1 MFRLPRLRKF
11 LGDNKGTA
19 AVEFVMVA
27 PIYLAAVLSV
37 FESGWLMTK
46 NMMLE
51 RGLDL
56 TIREIR
62 LGVSGNTEHDQFKQT
77 ICDFSRILRD
87 CEETM
92 VLEVTPI
99 STAAD
104 IPNGN
109 VTCTD
114 RTTPDAPDLNFSI
127 GNRSDIMYVRAC
139 VIVDPIVPGLGLGL
153 QLPKD
158 ASGGFQMI
166 AYSAFV
172 NEPS

>member
-1 MFRLPRLRKF
+1 MICLPRIRKF
-11 LGDNKGTA
+11 FDDKKGSA
-19 AVEFVMVA
+19 SVEFAMVA

-56 TIREIR
+56 TVREIR
-62 LGVSGNTEHDQFKQT
+62 LGVSGKTEHDQFKET
-77 ICDFSRILRD
+77 ICDYARILRD
-87 CEETM
+87 CEANM
-92 VLEVTPI
+92 ILEVTPI
-99 STAAD
+99 TTAAD
-104 IPNGN
+104 IPAGSAI
-109 VTCTD
+109 CRD
-114 RTTPDAPDLNFSI
+114 RTTPDAPALNFNL
-127 GNRSDIMYVRAC
+127 GQRSDIMYVRAC

-158 ASGGFQMI
+158 GSGGFQMI
-166 AYSAFV
+166 AHSAFV